1 MTHPT
6 PQQGFTLLELM
17 ITIAIAA
24 ILLAIAIPS
33 FQSTIARSQLTT
45 KTNDFLAGLAS
56 ARTEAIKNNT
66 RAVMCAS
73 ANGVACNGA
82 AWTGGWL
89 VFVDADRDGVLD
101 AGEVITKVGQVT
113 NDLVVLGRNPLGTRV
128 TYGAD
133 GTLFETPA
141 NAALLPSVIRVCKAT
156 TALPANEN
164 ARDIVINA
172 VGLART
178 QAPSP
183 AIAAAGT
190 CPAP

>member
-17 ITIAIAA
+17 ITVAIAA

-45 KTNDFLAGLAS
+45 KTNDFLTGLAS

-73 ANGVACNGA
+73 TNGTTCTGA
-82 AWTGGWL
+82 PWTGGWL
-89 VFVDADRDGVLD
+89 VFVDTDRDGALD
-101 AGEVITKVGQVT
+101 AGEAITKVSQVT
-113 NDLVVLGRNPLGTRV
+113 NDLSVEGTATV
-128 TYGAD
+128 NGAVATPIIFGSD
-133 GTLFETPA
+133 GTLFN
-141 NAALLPSVIRVCKAT
+141 NAGGTVRVCKAT

-164 ARDIVINA
+164 ARDIFIST
-172 VGLART
+172 VGTSRV
-178 QAPSP
+178 
-183 AIAAAGT
+183 AIPTGLAAGT
-190 CPAP
+190 CPPPP